1 MSYLEMKYNLLLSYC
16 TFLNFYILAKMENQT
31 GQTPINNHPVIY
43 KLAYIK
49 TLIEKLKPL
58 DIKLQYQIDK
68 MLRAAAVNDTNDV
81 PTTNNGTS
89 KLVQS
94 HEEKLRYKPNID
106 NLAYD
111 DNEDNGK
118 QGSESPGSDI
128 EDGGSDEEAAAAGS
142 MSSGDDDSEGGENKK
157 SKASKIFKAAKS
169 NPVFYEDK
177 QTKNARREQERQKK
191 KMSGSNYIEE
201 LRKEL
206 AEEPEELH
214 LGLKRKTKY
223 ARQQDELEELEQLNF
238 KRLAQTKKELKLGR
252 RRAQED
258 MQEQRID

>member
-1 MSYLEMKYNLLLSYC
+1 M
-16 TFLNFYILAKMENQT
+16 
-31 GQTPINNHPVIY
+31 
-43 KLAYIK
+43 
-49 TLIEKLKPL
+49 

-68 MLRAAAVNDTNDV
+68 MLRAAAVNDTNDA
-81 PTTNNGTS
+81 PTADSANN
-89 KLVQS
+89 KVQT

-118 QGSESPGSDI
+118 QGSDSPGSDI
-128 EDGGSDEEAAAAGS
+128 EDDSDEEIHS
-142 MSSGDDDSEGGENKK
+142 MSSGDDDSDGENKNRQ
-157 SKASKIFKAAKS
+157 SSKIFKAAKS

-214 LGLKRKTKY
+214 LGLKRKTKF
-223 ARQQDELEELEQLNF
+223 ARQQDELEELE
-238 KRLAQTKKELKLGR
+238 
-252 RRAQED
+252 
-258 MQEQRID
+258 